1 MIEEANANG
10 ARLIPACD
18 VVGIS
23 KRTFERW
30 RLGDSINED
39 KRKNCIRPEP
49 KNKLSK
55 EERQSVLNIV
65 SRPEYA
71 DLPPTQIVPSLADR
85 GQYIAS
91 ESTFY
96 RILREENM

>member
-1 MIEEANANG
+1 MIEEANANE
-10 ARLIPACD
+10 ARLIPAYD
-18 VVGIS
+18 VVSIS
-23 KRTFERW
+23 KITFERW
-30 RLGDSINED
+30 RLGDTINEA

-55 EERQSVLNIV
+55 EERQSVLNV
-65 SRPEYA
+65 VNRPEYA

-96 RILREENM
+96 RILR